1 MKFKLPLYLLVF
13 VLCCSAAVSI
23 QGQQKNCLPSPVGP
37 ASPDPN
43 IFNEEQE
50 IFLSEAISQ
59 RIQKDYTII
68 EDKALIGY
76 LNAMGEKLLQHLPL
90 KQTRLQFSSS
100 IWRRKRLC
108 FTGRANLRLAQARRV
123 GPKRRRARQ
132 RDLARVGPSC

>member
-13 VLCCSAAVSI
+13 VLLSAPPQSRFRASRKTVYPRR
-23 QGQQKNCLPSPVGP
+23 LGP

-76 LNAMGEKLLQHLPL
+76 LNAMGEKLLRHLPL

-100 IWRRKRLC
+100 IWQTQTPLFYRAGE
-108 FTGRANLRLAQARRV
+108 FTSRASSS
-123 GPKRRRARQ
+123 GWPKTKTSSPA
-132 RDLARVGPSC
+132 